1 MQRSPTQAARAIV
14 RRGIHRGELPASTS
28 VTLLLKTL
36 IGGAMTHALAVPAAR
51 RAQLART
58 TGAHAA
64 RLVDSL
70 LRAVATPGDTGAAPV
85 VGTPAAE
92 PYRPASR

>member
-1 MQRSPTQAARAIV
+1 MQRSQTQAARAIV

-28 VTLLLKTL
+28 VTLLLETL
-36 IGGAMTHALAVPAAR
+36 IGGAMMPALSTPAAR
-51 RAQLART
+51 RAEFART

-64 RLVDSL
+64 RLDFL
-70 LRAVATPGDTGAAPV
+70 LRTVATPADTRAAPV
-85 VGTPAAE
+85 QGTPAAE

>member
-1 MQRSPTQAARAIV
+1 VLRSQTQAARAIV

-28 VTLLLKTL
+28 VALLLETL
-36 IGGAMTHALAVPAAR
+36 IGGAMMHALSAAAR
-51 RAQLART
+51 RAELAST

-64 RLVDSL
+64 RLGDFL
-70 LRAVATPGDTGAAPV
+70 LRAVASPADTGAAPV
-85 VGTPAAE
+85 LGTPAAE